1 MKKLLVLALAA
12 SLYAG
17 AASAKD
23 STGCGLGSMVFDGHS
38 GAISQIL
45 AVTTNGSVSGNQTF
59 GITSGTLGCDTNGT
73 INSSAKIG
81 MFTGSNMER
90 LAQNMSA
97 GHGEV
102 LATLADLMGIQDQ
115 DKAEFYAMTQKN
127 FAKIFPDD
135 KTTAEHVITSVKA
148 GMAEDT
154 QLAKYVS

>member
-1 MKKLLVLALAA
+1 MKKLLVLAIAA

-23 STGCGLGSMVFDGHS
+23 STGCGVGSMIFDGHS

-45 AVTTNGSVSGNQTF
+45 AVTTNGSTGNQTF

-97 GHGEV
+97 GHGEA

-135 KTTAEHVITSVKA
+135 KTTAEHVITSVKT
-148 GMAEDT
+148 GMSEDA

>member
-1 MKKLLVLALAA
+1 MKKLLVLAIAA

-23 STGCGLGSMVFDGHS
+23 STGCGVGSMIFDGHQ

-45 AVTTNGSVSGNQTF
+45 AVTTNGSTSNQTF

-97 GHGEV
+97 GHGEA

-135 KTTAEHVITSVKA
+135 KTTADHVITSVKA
-148 GMAEDT
+148 GMAEDA

>member
-1 MKKLLVLALAA
+1 MYCDSAGTRSGVRRVLKTTLKESLMKKLLVLAIAA

-23 STGCGLGSMVFDGHS
+23 STGCGVGSMIFDGHS

-45 AVTTNGSVSGNQTF
+45 AVTTNGSTGNQTF

-97 GHGEV
+97 GHGEA
-102 LATLADLMGIQDQ
+102 LAT
-115 DKAEFYAMTQKN
+115 
-127 FAKIFPDD
+127 
-135 KTTAEHVITSVKA
+135 
-148 GMAEDT
+148 
-154 QLAKYVS
+154 